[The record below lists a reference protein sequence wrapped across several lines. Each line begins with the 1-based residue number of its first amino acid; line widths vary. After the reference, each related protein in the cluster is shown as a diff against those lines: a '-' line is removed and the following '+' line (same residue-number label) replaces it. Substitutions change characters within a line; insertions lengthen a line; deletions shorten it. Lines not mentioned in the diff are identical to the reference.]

1 MAATSASSSDGLRRF
16 TRQWLLILTFA
27 VLGVAAAV
35 GFAALQHKR
44 YTATASLSFNDSSQ
58 DVSILGSVPTE
69 NLQPTEQV
77 NAAAETIKRTQVLT
91 RVQRQLRGAL
101 SLSQL
106 RGDVQATTNPESDLV
121 QVTATTG
128 GAALSAQAAN
138 AVANQAVAVTNGQ
151 TRAQYASAA
160 HKLRAQLAGL
170 GHGPGSAAARAELA
184 DAIGRLESLSLL
196 ATPGQIAE
204 PARIPT
210 SPSSPM
216 PVLDG
221 LIGGVVGM
229 LIGLFAAMLRDSV
242 DTRLRSSAQIKQVA
256 DLPVLGRVRGDSLGH
271 VAGAGADDGQAL
283 GLESFRILRTNL
295 EFLARDAPVKTI
307 LVTSAVAEEGKTTV
321 ASSLAY
327 ASAMVGK
334 STLLVDCDLRHPTVA
349 SRLGIEGRPGF
360 TDCLTG
366 RADRADVVRPVA
378 VAGSENGAYAGL
390 QIQPLYCIAAGT
402 PHAHPA
408 ELLSSKRLISFLEE
422 VSDAY
427 DTVIIDSAPLLPVA
441 DTLELLPNVDC
452 VLLCAR
458 ASVSTRNQ
466 LTAVRETLSQF
477 PDTLT
482 RLVIT
487 GVTEEAE
494 YGQYYYNG
502 NAKPRRGLRRRQRV

>member
-1 MAATSASSSDGLRRF
+1 
-16 TRQWLLILTFA
+16 
-27 VLGVAAAV
+27 
-35 GFAALQHKR
+35 
-44 YTATASLSFNDSSQ
+44 
-58 DVSILGSVPTE
+58 
-69 NLQPTEQV
+69 
-77 NAAAETIKRTQVLT
+77 
-91 RVQRQLRGAL
+91 
-101 SLSQL
+101 
-106 RGDVQATTNPESDLV
+106 
-121 QVTATTG
+121 
-128 GAALSAQAAN
+128 
-138 AVANQAVAVTNGQ
+138 
-151 TRAQYASAA
+151 
-160 HKLRAQLAGL
+160 
-170 GHGPGSAAARAELA
+170 
-184 DAIGRLESLSLL
+184 
-196 ATPGQIAE
+196 
-204 PARIPT
+204 
-210 SPSSPM
+210 
-216 PVLDG
+216 
-221 LIGGVVGM
+221 
-229 LIGLFAAMLRDSV
+229 MLRDSV